1 MSTQLRLLQKYSSS
15 KQSNLDDLHMP
26 EKLWSMITDLPL
38 EAKITC
44 KYLNSNN
51 KPSLNN
57 LEKKRGKRNKIL
69 TFTKCSQRIPYLNYH
84 TNTHFK
90 LKNKIKNVHLTCL

>member
-26 EKLWSMITDLPL
+26 DKLWSMITDLPL

-57 LEKKRGKRNKIL
+57 LEKKKRQKKQNSHIYKMFPKNSL
-69 TFTKCSQRIPYLNYH
+69 FELPYKYTFQVK
-84 TNTHFK
+84 K
-90 LKNKIKNVHLTCL
+90 